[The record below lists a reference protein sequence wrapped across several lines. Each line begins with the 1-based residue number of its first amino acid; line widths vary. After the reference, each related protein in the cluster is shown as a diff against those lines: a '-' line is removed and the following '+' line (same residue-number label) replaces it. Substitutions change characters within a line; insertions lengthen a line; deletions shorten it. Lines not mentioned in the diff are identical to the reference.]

1 MSLRARRWSRLI
13 AAVASALV
21 LTTSATA
28 IALAEYPPGSFPG
41 PAPVGAFPTVL
52 ISRTVCAAGDL
63 LSVSAGGS
71 TISLEVPAGAFSECT
86 QVTLYGVDGATIVAD
101 LLPDG
106 YTFVTAMAIGW
117 APTNSPQPEA
127 GGTPA
132 ISLTLT
138 ISDPA
143 IEPGATVF
151 YTTGGGVVAANDI
164 TVNDG
169 RARVSVGAAVGIVVA
184 TKGEQQVQGATGS
197 PAQVPST
204 STAGRSAVGD
214 QFPAGLAAMAA
225 LVLVSGAA
233 FAGAVLSAR
242 RRQRRR

>member
-1 MSLRARRWSRLI
+1 MSLRTGRRSQLI
-13 AAVASALV
+13 AAVASALF
-21 LTTSATA
+21 LTTSATG
-28 IALAEYPPGSFPG
+28 IAVAEYPPGSFPG

-63 LSVSAGGS
+63 QSVSAGGS

-117 APTNSPQPEA
+117 APTNSPQPGA

-132 ISLTLT
+132 IPLTLT

-143 IEPGATVF
+143 IKPGASVF
-151 YTTGGGVVAANDI
+151 YTTGGGVVAASDI

-169 RARVSVGAAVGIVVA
+169 RALVSVAAAVGIVVA

-197 PAQVPST
+197 PAQLPST
-204 STAGRSAVGD
+204 STAGPSAVGD
-214 QFPAGLAAMAA
+214 ESQAGLAAIAA
-225 LVLVSGAA
+225 LVLLGGVGLSG
-233 FAGAVLSAR
+233 VVSAR